1 MMPKTKEEHSEV
13 WFRYCEGRLIA
24 GRREWASGITETLAS
39 LG

>member
-13 WFRYCEGRLIA
+13 WFRYRQVRLIA
-24 GRREWASGITETLAS
+24 GRREWAGAITHAG